1 MFISIVLDPG
11 GVDSSK
17 AIVSILTQYGFQ
29 KMQRACW
36 EHSSLS
42 EGNLVK
48 LKKDI
53 DRVTDYYDRLRMYQY
68 PIDGFMAITE
78 LSKKKWKRCML
89 RPPKKTP

>member
-17 AIVSILTQYGFQ
+17 AIVSILTQYGFK

-36 EHSSLS
+36 EHTALT
-42 EGNLVK
+42 EVNLMK

-89 RPPKKTP
+89 RPPKRTQ